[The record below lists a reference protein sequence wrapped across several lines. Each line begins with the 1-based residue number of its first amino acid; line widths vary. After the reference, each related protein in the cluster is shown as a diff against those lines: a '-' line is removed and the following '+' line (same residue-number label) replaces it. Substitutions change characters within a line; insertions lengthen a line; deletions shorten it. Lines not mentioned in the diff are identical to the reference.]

1 MILGVRLMRQKDK
14 SEISR
19 EKIIEA
25 ATKEFNNYGYHG
37 ASVRRICRDGGFTN
51 GRLFHYFNNKA
62 ELFLGCVESCY
73 ELMSEHLERFRV
85 DYNLDL
91 EQNLFVLYDWQC
103 EFWLYNSDKIHL
115 FAESLLTPIP
125 EIKDRAH
132 SSRYR
137 SYMPK
142 LKSILREMSA
152 LYYPSDLVR
161 QSAIIGA
168 YITITDYA
176 YLSFGI
182 SNTDTYTDLLDWI
195 QIQKKALRKVL
206 KFFLYGFYNIDFS
219 VFEDDG
225 TD

>member
-1 MILGVRLMRQKDK
+1 MVLGVRFMRQNDK

-19 EKIIEA
+19 EKIIET
-25 ATKEFNNYGYHG
+25 ATKEFNNYGYYG

-51 GRLFHYFNNKA
+51 GRLFYHYKNKA

-73 ELMSEHLERFRV
+73 ELMSEHLERFRF
-85 DYNLDL
+85 DYYLDL

-103 EFWLYNSDKIHL
+103 EFWLFNSDKIHL
-115 FAESLLTPIP
+115 FAESRLTPIP
-125 EIKDRAH
+125 EIKDGAH

-137 SYMPK
+137 SYMSK
-142 LKSILREMSA
+142 LKSILREISA
-152 LYYPSDLVR
+152 LYYPNDLAR

-182 SNTDTYTDLLDWI
+182 SNTDTYTNLTDWI

-206 KFFLYGFYNIDFS
+206 KLFLHGFYNTDFP
-219 VFEDDG
+219 VLEDDSTG
-225 TD
+225 